1 MLGWREF
8 PPMVSEAQGEIDKL
22 FTSARQGSTSCLG
35 RLLTLYSNYLKLL
48 ISAQLDDRLRGR
60 VSPSDIVQE
69 TFFEAHRDFAQFRG
83 QSSGEFVAWLRKI
96 LVNNIL
102 RVVEQHLLTEKRDVR
117 REISLEQIG
126 RRLEESTARLDA
138 LLAQSAESPSG
149 NAQRHEQEL
158 ILANALAE
166 LPKDYREVIMLRHIE
181 GLSFEDVA
189 ARMERTSGAVRMLW
203 LRALEKLRKSFP
215 EHKTA

>member
-1 MLGWREF
+1 
-8 PPMVSEAQGEIDKL
+8 MVSQAQGDIDKL
-22 FTSARQGSTSCLG
+22 FASAQHGSSACLG

-48 ISAQLDDRLRGR
+48 ISTQLDDRLRSR

-83 QSSGEFVAWLRKI
+83 RSSGEFVAWLRKI

-102 RVVEQHLLTEKRDVR
+102 RVVEQHVLTEKRDVR

-126 RRLEESTARLDA
+126 RRLEESTARLDS

-158 ILANALAE
+158 ILANALAA
-166 LPKDYREVIMLRHIE
+166 LPNDYREVIMLRHIE
-181 GLSFEDVA
+181 GLSFEEVA
-189 ARMERTSGAVRMLW
+189 ERMERSSGAVRMLW
-203 LRALEKLRKSFP
+203 LRALEKLRKAFP
-215 EHKTA
+215 ERELA

>member
-1 MLGWREF
+1 
-8 PPMVSEAQGEIDKL
+8 MVSQAQGEIETL
-22 FTSARQGSTSCLG
+22 FASARCGSGACLG

-48 ISAQLDDRLRGR
+48 ISTQLDDRLRGR

-69 TFFEAHRDFAQFRG
+69 TFFEAHRDFGQFRG

-117 REISLEQIG
+117 REISLETIG
-126 RRLEESTARLDA
+126 RRLEESTARLDS
-138 LLAQSAESPSG
+138 LLAQSTDSPSG

-158 ILANALAE
+158 LLANALAD
-166 LPKDYREVIMLRHIE
+166 LPQDYQQVILLRHIE
-181 GLSFEDVA
+181 GLSFEEVA

-215 EHKTA
+215 EREFA